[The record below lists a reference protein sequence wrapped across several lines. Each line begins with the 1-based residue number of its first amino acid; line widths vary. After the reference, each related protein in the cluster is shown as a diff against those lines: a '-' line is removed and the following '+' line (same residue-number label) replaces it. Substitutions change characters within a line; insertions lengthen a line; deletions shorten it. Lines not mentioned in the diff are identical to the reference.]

1 MDLNSCSVVF
11 PLLLQFTLGYL
22 MFTLGEPVL
31 DWAFPDVDGWWLV
44 HHSPA
49 PPALLRSKVV
59 CSLDSTAICPSHATW
74 EVNLA
79 SSMFPNSLGLSQNKL
94 WDFSPYLVEDIT
106 YLFSFLIWDAK
117 YNN

>member
-1 MDLNSCSVVF
+1 
-11 PLLLQFTLGYL
+11 

-79 SSMFPNSLGLSQNKL
+79 SSVFPNSLGLSQNKL
-94 WDFSPYLVEDIT
+94 WDF
-106 YLFSFLIWDAK
+106 
-117 YNN
+117 